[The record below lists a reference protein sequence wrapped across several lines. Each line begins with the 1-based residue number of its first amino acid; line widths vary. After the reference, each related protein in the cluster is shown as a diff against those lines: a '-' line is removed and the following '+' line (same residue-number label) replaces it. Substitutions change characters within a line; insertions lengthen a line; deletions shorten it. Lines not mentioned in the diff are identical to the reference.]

1 MARVALHAEV
11 LRRSELRLPRAGYH
25 ESVVGCAWLFMHVQE
40 TGHISRMKKRGTW
53 EEMLKLGARVWMYGS
68 CGEPQR
74 SYAALRPKV
83 PAGEGSTVAITWLPT
98 GVT

>member
-1 MARVALHAEV
+1 
-11 LRRSELRLPRAGYH
+11 
-25 ESVVGCAWLFMHVQE
+25 
-40 TGHISRMKKRGTW
+40 
-53 EEMLKLGARVWMYGS
+53 MLNSLSWCS
-68 CGEPQR
+68 EPQR